1 MGINDKTGLSRII
14 EPEIFKDELYSLIVD
29 LLTHNKLYN
38 LIEIGASSGNGSTE
52 AIITGLRA
60 GSNRAAR
67 VFAIELSKERH
78 RALSKR
84 WSGEPQLNAIYG
96 SSIDIYDFPSIEQ
109 VTSMWNEG
117 ETKLSNLPI
126 CIVLNW
132 YKQDLDYMIQNGQ
145 TTSSIK
151 QIKKLYQIKDFDF
164 ALIDG
169 SEFTGL
175 ADFQLLYG
183 SKFIT
188 LDDITTYKCFQAR
201 NILAMDEGYVLIS
214 ENINLRNGY
223 AAFKR
228 VE

>member
-78 RALSKR
+78 RALSTR

-151 QIKKLYQIKDFDF
+151 LIKKLYQIKDFDF

-183 SKFIT
+183 SKFIV

>member
-52 AIITGLRA
+52 AIITGLHA

-126 CIVLNW
+126 RIVLNW
-132 YKQDLDYMIQNGQ
+132 YKQDLDYMIENGQ

-183 SKFIT
+183 SKFIV

>member
-126 CIVLNW
+126 RIVLNW
-132 YKQDLDYMIQNGQ
+132 YKQDLDYMIENGQ

-183 SKFIT
+183 SKFIV